1 MDSRQMTNR
10 GDNKMN
16 SKIRVSHARDSRW
29 ARHTALALV
38 GMITLALS
46 LGATQ
51 PAIGSGETE
60 VVGNV
65 SAASRGF
72 PSVVILEAASPAR
85 VQISSEPARINQI
98 DKSFTPGVVVAR
110 VGQVVEF
117 HNGESLLH
125 NVHMINL
132 DSGDT
137 LFNIAMPVVGMV
149 HRFTPEEPGVYAVL
163 CDVHPEME
171 AYVIATNSPYFTV
184 AAEDGSFEMPEV
196 PTGSYTMRVWNV
208 RESRSFEREVQVTGP
223 TTVISSG
230 R

>member
-1 MDSRQMTNR
+1 
-10 GDNKMN
+10 MN
-16 SKIRVSHARDSRW
+16 SKIRVSHPCGTRW

-38 GMITLALS
+38 GMIALALS
-46 LGATQ
+46 LGVTR

-60 VVGNV
+60 VVGTV

-72 PSVVILEAASPAR
+72 PSVVILEAANPAR
-85 VQISSEPARINQI
+85 VPVSSEPAMI
-98 DKSFTPGVVVAR
+98 DQVDKRFTPGVVVTR

-117 HNGESLLH
+117 RNGENLLH

-171 AYVIATNSPYFTV
+171 AYVIATDSPYYTV
-184 AAEDGSFEMPEV
+184 AAEDGSFEMAHV
-196 PTGSYTMRVWNV
+196 PTGSYTLRVWSV
-208 RESRSFEREVQVTGP
+208 KESSYLEKEVQVTGP
-223 TTVISSG
+223 GTEITLG

>member
-1 MDSRQMTNR
+1 
-10 GDNKMN
+10 MN
-16 SKIRVSHARDSRW
+16 SKIQVSHARDTRW

-38 GMITLALS
+38 GMIALALS
-46 LGATQ
+46 LSVTQ

-60 VVGNV
+60 VVGSV

-72 PSVVILEAASPAR
+72 PSVVILEAASPAQ
-85 VQISSEPARINQI
+85 VPIPSEAATINQVG
-98 DKSFTPGVVVAR
+98 KSFAPGVVVVR

-117 HNGESLLH
+117 KNGESLLH
-125 NVHMINL
+125 NVHMISL

-137 LFNIAMPVVGMV
+137 LFNIAMPVIGMV
-149 HRFTPEEPGVYAVL
+149 HRFTPEEPGVYAIL

-184 AAEDGSFEMPEV
+184 AAADGAFEMPEV
-196 PTGSYTMRVWNV
+196 PDGSYKMRVWNV
-208 RESRSFEREVQVTGP
+208 KESRSYERDVQVSGP
-223 TTVISSG
+223 TTEISSQ